1 MAVSGA
7 IPEWFKQVYTDDVHE
22 AFQQK
27 GSKAM
32 NTVRVETVAGTTVD
46 FRRAGKGTATTK
58 ARHGTVPTM
67 GINYDA
73 VTATMVDYY
82 AGDWVDKLD
91 ELKHRLNERQTVAN
105 AGAYALGRKV
115 DTLIY
120 TALNALSSSALTLTN
135 ALTVRNGLIEMRSVL
150 DGYDVP
156 DDGNV
161 WCPCPPR
168 LWNWLMV
175 IPEFAS
181 SDYTGPELPYRGA
194 MGQAIKTWNRTNFF
208 MASPNV
214 VPKSSNDRSIFMYHS
229 TAVGL
234 GKNEDIN
241 VDITWHGDR
250 AAHFVNHWMSMGA
263 VVIDDEGC
271 VKRTLDESGALPTS

>member
-7 IPEWFKQVYTDDVHE
+7 IPTWFEVSYTADVHE
-22 AFQQK
+22 AFQQR

-32 NTVRVETVAGTTVD
+32 NTVRVEQTSGTTET

-67 GINYDA
+67 GVQYDA
-73 VTATMVDYY
+73 VTASMVDYY

-91 ELKHRLNERQTVAN
+91 ELKTRAAERQTVAN

-115 DTLIY
+115 DEIIY
-120 TALNALSSSALTLTN
+120 AKLDALSTSAITLTN
-135 ALTVRNGLIEMRSVL
+135 ALTVRNGLIEMRSSL
-150 DGYDVP
+150 DAFDVP

-168 LWNWLMV
+168 LWDWLMV

-181 SDYTGPELPYRGA
+181 SDYTGPDLPYRGA

-214 VPKSSNDRSIFMYHS
+214 VPKATNARSIFMYHK

-234 GKNEDIN
+234 GINENIT
-241 VDITWHGDR
+241 VDITWHGDH

-263 VVIDDEGC
+263 VVIDTEGA
-271 VKRTLDESGALPTS
+271 VKRTIDETGALPSS